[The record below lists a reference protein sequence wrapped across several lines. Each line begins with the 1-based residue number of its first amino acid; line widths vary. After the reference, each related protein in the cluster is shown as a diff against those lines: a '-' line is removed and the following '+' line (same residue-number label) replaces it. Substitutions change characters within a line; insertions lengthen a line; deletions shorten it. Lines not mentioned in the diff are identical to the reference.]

1 MIVCIAEKPS
11 VAKDIARILGA
22 TTSHDGY
29 MEGNGYQVTWT
40 FGHLC
45 TLKEPDDYTPM
56 WKRWSLGALPMLPKR
71 FGIKLIDDKGII
83 KQFGIIERLM
93 QAADGI
99 INCGDAGQEGEL
111 IQRWVMQKAQ
121 AKCPVKR
128 LWISSMTD
136 EAIREG
142 FSTLKDQQEYQP
154 LYLAGLSRAIGDWIL
169 GMNATRL
176 YTLKYGQDRQVLSI
190 GRVQTPTLALIVNR
204 QKEIDNFRP
213 EPYWVLSTIYRDT
226 LFTATAGKFT
236 SKEEGEKSFAKIADK
251 PFTVTDVQKKAGREA
266 PPHLYDL
273 TSLQV
278 DCNRKYSMSAET
290 TLNVIQS
297 LYEKKLTTYPRVDTQ
312 YLSDDIYPKCP
323 ATLKGLRGYEDFT
336 LPLAGKPLAKSK
348 KVFDSSKVTDHHAII
363 PTGVPASGLTD
374 LERHVYDLVA
384 RRFISVFY
392 PDCKFSTTTVAGKV
406 DDVDF
411 KVSGRQI
418 LDPGWRV
425 LYAKE
430 PQPADGDTAKAQDEE
445 RTLPTFTKGESGP
458 HSPTLTEKTTT
469 PPKYYTEATL
479 LRAMETAGKFVDD
492 EELRAALKENGIGRP
507 SSRANI
513 IETLFKRRYIRRERK
528 NIVATPTGIEL
539 IDTIKEELLKSCELT
554 GIWEKKLRDIEHK
567 KYDAGQFINEL
578 KQQITTIVNDVLAD
592 NSNRHVTVL
601 TDDDL
606 KKKTPRKAAKPR
618 KKEAKTPAGDTTTQP
633 AGDATPAAD
642 DSIIGTTCPVC
653 GKGHVIKG
661 KTAYGCDRWREG
673 CTFRLPFKQ

>member
-22 TTSHDGY
+22 TSSHDGY

-56 WKRWSLGALPMLPKR
+56 WKRWSLSALPMIPQR

-83 KQFGIIERLM
+83 KQFSVIEKLM
-93 QAADGI
+93 QNADGI

-142 FSTLKDQQEYQP
+142 FHTLKDQQEYQP
-154 LYLAGLSRAIGDWIL
+154 LYLAGLSRAIGDWLL

-176 YTLKYGQDRQVLSI
+176 YTLKYGQNRQVLSI

-204 QKEIDNFRP
+204 QKEIDNFEP

-226 LFTATAGKFT
+226 LFTATKGKFT
-236 SKEEGEKSFAKIADK
+236 SKEEGEQSFAKIADK
-251 PFTVTDVQKKAGREA
+251 PFTVTDVQKKAGKEA

-278 DCNRKYSMSAET
+278 DCNKKFSMSAET

-323 ATLKGLRGYEDFT
+323 ATLKGLRGYEAFT
-336 LPLAGKPLAKSK
+336 QPLISKPLPKSK
-348 KVFDSSKVTDHHAII
+348 KVFDTSKVTDHHAII
-363 PTGVPASGLTD
+363 PTGVPASNLTD
-374 LERHVYDLVA
+374 LEQHVYDLVA

-392 PDCKFSTTTVAGKV
+392 PDCKFSTTTVMGKV
-406 DDVDF
+406 DDVEF
-411 KVSGRQI
+411 KVSGKQI
-418 LDPGWRV
+418 NDPGWRV
-425 LYAKE
+425 LYAKDA
-430 PQPADGDTAKAQDEE
+430 QQVDSDDKKTQDEE
-445 RTLPTFTKGESGP
+445 RTLPAFTKGESGP
-458 HSPTLTEKTTT
+458 HTPTLTEKWTT

-492 EELRAALKENGIGRP
+492 DELRAALKENGIGRP

-513 IETLFKRRYIRRERK
+513 IETLFKRRYIKRERK

-578 KQQITTIVNDVLAD
+578 KLQITTIVNDVLAD

-601 TDDDL
+601 TDEDL
-606 KKKTPRKAAKPR
+606 KKKSR
-618 KKEAKTPAGDTTTQP
+618 KKATSPKKKTETEIGKTGNNDEKTVQSLP
-633 AGDATPAAD
+633 AD
-642 DSIIGTTCPVC
+642 DSIIGTPCPVC
-653 GKGHVIKG
+653 GKGHIVKG

-673 CTFRLPFKQ
+673 CTFRMPFKQ

>member
-1 MIVCIAEKPS
+1 M
-11 VAKDIARILGA
+11 R
-22 TTSHDGY
+22 
-29 MEGNGYQVTWT
+29 QWT
-40 FGHLC
+40 
-45 TLKEPDDYTPM
+45 
-56 WKRWSLGALPMLPKR
+56 
-71 FGIKLIDDKGII
+71 
-83 KQFGIIERLM
+83 ER
-93 QAADGI
+93 
-99 INCGDAGQEGEL
+99 
-111 IQRWVMQKAQ
+111 
-121 AKCPVKR
+121 
-128 LWISSMTD
+128 
-136 EAIREG
+136 
-142 FSTLKDQQEYQP
+142 
-154 LYLAGLSRAIGDWIL
+154 RA
-169 GMNATRL
+169 
-176 YTLKYGQDRQVLSI
+176 
-190 GRVQTPTLALIVNR
+190 
-204 QKEIDNFRP
+204 
-213 EPYWVLSTIYRDT
+213 
-226 LFTATAGKFT
+226 
-236 SKEEGEKSFAKIADK
+236 
-251 PFTVTDVQKKAGREA
+251 
-266 PPHLYDL
+266 
-273 TSLQV
+273 
-278 DCNRKYSMSAET
+278 
-290 TLNVIQS
+290 
-297 LYEKKLTTYPRVDTQ
+297 
-312 YLSDDIYPKCP
+312 
-323 ATLKGLRGYEDFT
+323 
-336 LPLAGKPLAKSK
+336 
-348 KVFDSSKVTDHHAII
+348 
-363 PTGVPASGLTD
+363 
-374 LERHVYDLVA
+374 
-384 RRFISVFY
+384 
-392 PDCKFSTTTVAGKV
+392 
-406 DDVDF
+406 
-411 KVSGRQI
+411 RQI

-513 IETLFKRRYIRRERK
+513 IETLFKRRYIKRERK

-567 KYDAGQFINEL
+567 KYDAGQFIYEL

-618 KKEAKTPAGDTTTQP
+618 KKEAKTPDGDTTTQP